1 MTYIVHFVG
10 FEIPLEILEKLG
22 KNQIIINAVYDYIL
36 AWNYTVCVRFDRKW
50 YIDVAYIDI

>member
-10 FEIPLEILEKLG
+10 FEIPLEILGKLG

-36 AWNYTVCVRFDRKW
+36 A
-50 YIDVAYIDI
+50 